1 MIPYQ
6 EYSDAELVA
15 LLRRGDKRSF
25 EAIYRRFVGDLYRY
39 ARKNIPVH
47 EDCEEMVQEVFKSL
61 WIRHETLRI
70 ESLRQYLLKSI
81 RYMII
86 RYIRDKGVH
95 RRYMEHYLIFATLY
109 DKGEP
114 GDADGETLRAMLIRG
129 LDGLPER
136 CKTAIKLRITENLSN
151 QEVARRMN
159 ITKRTAE
166 LYMSKALCHLR
177 TSFPEVSKADQ

>member
-6 EYSDAELVA
+6 EYSDAELVD
-15 LLRRGDKRSF
+15 LLRKGDRLAF
-25 EAIYRRFVGDLYRY
+25 EAIYRRFVADLYRY

-47 EDCEEMVQEVFKSL
+47 EDCEEIVQQVFESL

-95 RRYMEHYLIFATLY
+95 RRYMEHYLIFAALF
-109 DKGEP
+109 DKGESA
-114 GDADGETLRAMLIRG
+114 DADGEKVRAMLIRS

-136 CKTAIKLRITENLSN
+136 CKTAIKLRIIENLSN

-177 TSFPEVSKADQ
+177 NSFPEISKADQ